1 MPIESND
8 DTATVV
14 KAFLKEFARERL
26 DESGNGAW
34 NEFLKSIIDDRL
46 ELLTGE

>member
-14 KAFLKEFARERL
+14 KAFLKEFARERP

-34 NEFLKSIIDDRL
+34 NEFLKSIIDNKL
-46 ELLTGE
+46 ELPTGE